1 MVKFFRASDEETYSL
16 QIDDH
21 FEVLTKKTQMFSR
34 HQNHRFGRQDCR
46 SRSMFLQVRIC
57 SICKNHNS
65 KLTRKLRQTNYLV
78 HRSFFVYRLC
88 RLSFHRKEI
97 YSFSQMPTFFRKFE
111 LYLGTKRYFLRK
123 EFSNLYK
130 VI

>member
-1 MVKFFRASDEETYSL
+1 LVKFFRASDEETYSL

-21 FEVLTKKTQMFSR
+21 LEVLTKKTQISPGINITDLEGKIGVKVDVFTGLTLFNLQKSQFKTNEKTSTNPLFGSSKFFCLSSLQTIFPPKKNIFVQSNAQFFS
-34 HQNHRFGRQDCR
+34 
-46 SRSMFLQVRIC
+46 
-57 SICKNHNS
+57 
-65 KLTRKLRQTNYLV
+65 
-78 HRSFFVYRLC
+78 
-88 RLSFHRKEI
+88 
-97 YSFSQMPTFFRKFE
+97 KFE